1 MLRFALCVAH
11 SVSFDKFSVMCPF
24 YSIIRGRTTA
34 LKIHVLLL
42 FIHLPLLIPVV
53 I

>member
-11 SVSFDKFSVMCPF
+11 SVGCDKFSVMCPF
-24 YSIIRGRTTA
+24 YSIIHGRTTA
-34 LKIHVLLL
+34 LKIPVLLL
-42 FIHLPLLIPVV
+42 FIHLPLPTPVV